1 MPLTSQP
8 ESRAT
13 PRQGMRYYMIGSAIV
28 LALAICYVGWTF
40 FSRWQQNRAIAEKAE
55 KAAAAKRTQD
65 QQTFQSMGGNSFEIL
80 GFYANPPAISRGDS
94 ASLCYSVSNAK
105 SVTLDAALERA
116 RLAILRAL
124 RQRLALQNHHLHP
137 HRHRRRRPHQV
148 RPSHHR
154 SPLIPRALSI
164 VILSEVSR
172 AFVCCRAAA
181 RPDTQSKN
189 LSSM

>member
-40 FSRWQQNRAIAEKAE
+40 FSRWQQNRAIAEKA
-55 KAAAAKRTQD
+55 AASKRTQD

-105 SVTLDAALERA
+105 SVTLDPPSNVRVWPAYERCVSVSPSKTTTYTLTAAD
-116 RLAILRAL
+116 
-124 RQRLALQNHHLHP
+124 
-137 HRHRRRRPHQV
+137 
-148 RPSHHR
+148 
-154 SPLIPRALSI
+154 
-164 VILSEVSR
+164 
-172 AFVCCRAAA
+172 AAA
-181 RPDTQSKN
+181 HTKSAQATIEVH
-189 LSSM
+189 